1 MAKKL
6 KPSIFNIRKSFN
18 PLDDGKK
25 HHGFIAH
32 EVQEAIPDIG
42 NIVSGVKD
50 GMEEVF
56 YQDEDEYIPEGKK
69 PGDSTG
75 TFTDKPDMQGIEYGH
90 ITPVLAA
97 AIKELITK
105 FETLEAKVAALEGS

>member
-1 MAKKL
+1 MKENIEEITNGIEMAKKL

-42 NIVSGVKD
+42 NIVSGTKD
-50 GMEEVF
+50 AVQTTEV
-56 YQDEDEYIPEGKK
+56 DKG
-69 PGDSTG
+69 
-75 TFTDKPDMQGIEYGH
+75 KPDYQGIDYGH
-90 ITPVLAA
+90 MTPVLAA

-105 FETLEAKVAALEGS
+105 VETLETKVAALEGS